1 MILVFD
7 DPDPPH
13 ILTHTMFNHF
23 WLIAPQENN
32 IFGVAK
38 VVGKG
43 EFQFNNV
50 SPGSYFHKCCELA
63 MRSEMH
69 IKHFWNTLCSL
80 MDFFQHFSKSSKVFQ
95 NGISHNFS
103 SNSYFLS
110 STCKDQM
117 LPLCNSECIWPV
129 EQWIDFLVV

>member
-1 MILVFD
+1 MIQVFD

-69 IKHFWNTLCSL
+69 IKHFWNRLHCL
-80 MDFFQHFSKSSKVFQ
+80 AFFSTFFKILQSFQ

-103 SNSYFLS
+103 SKLFPFL
-110 STCKDQM
+110 CLQDQM